1 MQLLG
6 HLPEEPLQDPQMTAQ
21 RVQALVGH
29 QYCSP
34 QDTVFYIEGQTL
46 SWSDR
51 NLTILDDHGNLAFTM
66 ENKAWRLRG
75 NKILK
80 DIEGRSVGFLR
91 EKVSS
96 STN

>member
-1 MQLLG
+1 MG
-6 HLPEEPLQDPQMTAQ
+6 HLPEEPLQDPQQTAQ

-46 SWSDR
+46 SWNDR
-51 NLTILDDHGNLAFTM
+51 NLTILDDHGKHAFTM

-75 NKILK
+75 NKVLK
-80 DIEGRSVGFLR
+80 DIEGRSVCSLR

-96 STN
+96 SPN